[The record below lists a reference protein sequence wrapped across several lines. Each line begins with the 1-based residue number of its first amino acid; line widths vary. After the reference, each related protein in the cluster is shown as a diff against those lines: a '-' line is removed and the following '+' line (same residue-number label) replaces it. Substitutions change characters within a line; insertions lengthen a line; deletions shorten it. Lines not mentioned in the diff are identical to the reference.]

1 MSINVVILGP
11 PGAGKGTQADRVAGT
26 FGIPKISTGEILR
39 ESIRAGTS
47 LGHQVQAVLATG
59 QLVDDALM
67 IEIVKERLARA
78 DAQPG
83 FILDGFPRTVT
94 QARALDRLLGAKG
107 LTVLAI
113 QVPNEALVR
122 RLTSRR
128 VCQSCG
134 LNAAPNA
141 NETVCPRCSGAF
153 AVRPDDEESVVRER
167 LRVYERQTQP
177 LLEFYGERPTFFRID
192 GNGTPDEVYGALEA
206 VLGPVRVGRSSAAKA
221 DLR

>member
-26 FGIPKISTGEILR
+26 FGIPKISTGDILR
-39 ESIRAGTS
+39 ESIKAGTS
-47 LGHQVQAVLATG
+47 LGHQVQAVLAAG
-59 QLVDDALM
+59 QLVDDGLM

-78 DAQPG
+78 DTQPG

-94 QARALDRLLGAKG
+94 QARALDRLLATKG

-113 QVPNEALVR
+113 EVPNEALVR
-122 RLTSRR
+122 RLTNRR

-134 LNAAPNA
+134 LNAPPQASD
-141 NETVCPRCSGAF
+141 TICPRCKGTF

-177 LLEFYGERPTFFRID
+177 LLEFYGARPTFFRID
-192 GNGTPDEVYGALEA
+192 GNGTPDEVYGALET
-206 VLGPVRVGRSSAAKA
+206 VLGPVRVGRSSATKA
-221 DLR
+221 DVR